1 MAIRRTFG
9 LSDPLELGSVSCL
22 AALNVDLAST
32 RHSEAYLIHL
42 LRSAQVDKQL
52 LWVEPRGGPEFLHV
66 SK

>member
-22 AALNVDLAST
+22 AALNVDLASP
-32 RHSEAYLIHL
+32 RNSEPHLVYL